1 MQWFAR
7 LSTQWRH
14 GMAGPTGLDYAS
26 VLALLRAAR
35 LPRDRREAIFDDI
48 QIMERAA
55 LAEIHRNK
63 Q

>member
-1 MQWFAR
+1 
-7 LSTQWRH
+7 
-14 GMAGPTGLDYAS
+14 MAGPTGLDYAS